1 MAKLLREDYANVQGA
16 AVNRSRNE
24 RERQIRKKVPYGEA
38 CLWFSLT
45 VLFGLF
51 FGTLFVGVICHE
63 GAGTPHWICNAVF
76 LTPTVSSI
84 YLAGR
89 VAPTIIEGEK

>member
-1 MAKLLREDYANVQGA
+1 MSS
-16 AVNRSRNE
+16 SRNE
-24 RERQIRKKVPYGEA
+24 RERQSRKRVPYGEA
-38 CLWFSLT
+38 CLWFLLT
-45 VLFGLF
+45 VLFGFF
-51 FGTLFVGVICHE
+51 FGTLFVGVICRE

-89 VAPTIIEGEK
+89 IAWTIIEGEK